1 MTHNMPRVYNFS
13 AGPAMIPAEVLE
25 CAASEMTDYKGT
37 GMSVM
42 EMSHRSKAYVELF
55 GEVERKLCK
64 LMNIPGTHKVLFLQG
79 GATLQFASVPMNLMG
94 GRKSADYA
102 ITGFFSNKAYAEG
115 QKYGGARVALT
126 TKDSDY
132 TIIPLQSAFGVDPEA
147 AFFHY
152 CHNNTIF
159 GTRWPYT
166 PDTGN
171 VPLACDMS
179 SSILSEPVDV
189 SKFGVIYAG
198 AQKNM
203 GPAGLTVVIV
213 RRDLTGNAMP
223 HTPSV
228 MDYAAQIQNDSM
240 INTPATYGIY
250 LLGLVL
256 DWVEKNGGLASMEKI
271 NRAKAKL
278 LYDLIDDSNLYRSGI
293 AVNSRSMMNVT
304 FNLGSARLDDDF
316 VKQAANRGLT
326 TLKGH
331 RATGGI
337 RASIYNAMPVE
348 GVKALC
354 DFMKE
359 FEFNNT

>member
-1 MTHNMPRVYNFS
+1 MPRVYNFS
-13 AGPAMIPAEVLE
+13 AGPAMMPLEVLE
-25 CAASEMTDYKGT
+25 RAASELVDYNST

-42 EMSHRSKAYVELF
+42 EMSHRSKAYVALF
-55 GEVERKLCK
+55 EGVEQKFCEI
-64 LMNIPGTHKVLFLQG
+64 MNVPDTHKVLFLQG

-94 GRKSADYA
+94 EHKSADYA
-102 ITGFFSNKAYAEG
+102 ITGFFSNKAYIEG

-132 TIIPLQSAFGVDPEA
+132 TQIPLQSAFTVDPKA
-147 AFFHY
+147 AYFHY

-159 GTRWPYT
+159 GTRWPYI
-166 PDTGN
+166 PDTDG

-179 SSILSEPVDV
+179 SSILSEPIDV

-213 RRDLTGNAMP
+213 RRDLTGHAMP
-223 HTPSV
+223 CTPSI
-228 MDYAAQIQNDSM
+228 MDYAGQIQNDSM
-240 INTPATYGIY
+240 INTPSTYGVY

-256 DWVEKNGGLASMEKI
+256 DWVEKQGGLEAMEKL
-271 NRAKAKL
+271 NREKAKL
-278 LYDLIDDSNLYRSGI
+278 IYDLIDDSNLYRSNV

-304 FNLGSARLDDDF
+304 FNLGSAELDEEF
-316 VKQAANRGLT
+316 VKQASKRGLT

-337 RASIYNAMPVE
+337 RASIYNAMPIE
-348 GVKALC
+348 GIRALC
-354 DFMKE
+354 EFMKE
-359 FEFNNT
+359 FEFNNA